1 MKTKHRPIVCQ
12 KSGACA
18 AALSFLL
25 PFTGCGLIESPP
37 VNQTSRLLSEAGLY
51 RLERSQM
58 HGFRSA
64 LRRQLSQGASLNMVL
79 MGDSIGAST
88 FAGTVRGQ
96 NLRVK
101 DGLKVL
107 RALTL
112 QYFVPD
118 TSEDFIA
125 RLGEITGYRQYNAFT
140 GNQSWSHRRK
150 IEADLNVDV
159 AEHTYAIPGSR
170 ADHLEVQV
178 ERFRR
183 DFLYSP
189 LVPEYVVIS
198 IGGNDFCDSLG
209 ADRSGD
215 LLYGA
220 IRQIR
225 EVSPQALILVSGIPD
240 VVSAHSDYDRTAFHI
255 GPVRFT
261 CRQRS
266 ELFPMCA
273 RATQIL
279 QADQE
284 ELAALHSDLEN
295 YRNAFRVATQRM
307 MSEHPEEGPVVYAEL
322 PDDVDMDEM
331 LAADCFHPGRGG
343 HQIIARATWQRVASA
358 FSGTRDPHAA
368 ESGQREHK

>member
-1 MKTKHRPIVCQ
+1 MKTKQRPIARQ
-12 KSGACA
+12 KSGTCA
-18 AALSFLL
+18 AALTFLL
-25 PFTGCGLIESPP
+25 AFTGCGLIESAPYGE
-37 VNQTSRLLSEAGLY
+37 THLLSDPGLVF
-51 RLERSQM
+51 LERTQM
-58 HGFRSA
+58 GGFRSR
-64 LRRQLSQGASLNMVL
+64 LRRQLNKGENLNMVL

-96 NLRVK
+96 NLRVR

-107 RALTL
+107 RAITL
-112 QYFVPD
+112 QYFVPN
-118 TSEDFIA
+118 TSEDFIE
-125 RLGEITGYRQYNAFT
+125 RLAEITGYRKYNAFT

-150 IEADLNVDV
+150 IEDDLNVEV

-170 ADHLEVQV
+170 TDHLAVQV

-209 ADRSGD
+209 AEKAGE

-225 EVSPQALILVSGIPD
+225 EVSPQALVLVSGIPD
-240 VVSAHSDYDRTAFHI
+240 VVSVHSDYDRTAFHL
-255 GPVRFT
+255 GPLRFS

-266 ELFPMCA
+266 EIFPMCA
-273 RATQIL
+273 RAMQIL
-279 QADQE
+279 QADE
-284 ELAALHSDLEN
+284 EEIAALNADLES
-295 YRNAFRVATQRM
+295 YRSEFRLAIRKM

-331 LAADCFHPGRGG
+331 LAADCFHPGRLG
-343 HQIIARATWQRVASA
+343 HQFIAHSTWQRVSTA
-358 FSGTRDPHAA
+358 FEGTRNPLVARSD
-368 ESGQREHK
+368 QRERK